1 MDGEL
6 MTSETIDGITV
17 LHADE
22 GLVLYL
28 LEDGTEVG
36 QTAWLGSHD
45 SAANY
50 GEREHIDGSMEDMP
64 Q

>member
-6 MTSETIDGITV
+6 MKRETIDGITV
-17 LHADE
+17 LHAEE

-28 LEDGTEVG
+28 LDDGTEVG

-45 SAANY
+45 SADNY
-50 GEREHIDGSMEDMP
+50 GEREHMDQGMEDMP
-64 Q
+64 E